1 MEKERE
7 NRERKNGA
15 KNQRTIEFA
24 YLSDSR
30 RTTKNIGSRAVLA
43 RGCIESE
50 NQGDEG
56 KRQQG
61 IESSDVING
70 EREIKSW

>member
-7 NRERKNGA
+7 RERENGA

-50 NQGDEG
+50 NHGDEG

-61 IESSDVING
+61 IESS
-70 EREIKSW
+70 

>member
-7 NRERKNGA
+7 RERENGA

-30 RTTKNIGSRAVLA
+30 RTTKNIA
-43 RGCIESE
+43 RGCIERE
-50 NQGDEG
+50 NHGDEG

-61 IESSDVING
+61 IESSEVVNG